1 MTMKTFLSNRWTI
14 AFGCLLL
21 GALATVAIF
30 NLVPE
35 QRYLERPVQHAFG
48 VSDPQFPLTMEG
60 ILGARIDRGTSIQT
74 LVNGDEIFPA
84 MLGAIESA
92 RETVNFETYIYWDGQ
107 IAERFA
113 EALSAK
119 AREGVEVRI
128 ILDAV
133 GAAPMDTALVDQ
145 LEEAGASVALFRPLS
160 WHTLDRWN
168 HRTHRKILVTD
179 GTVGF
184 TGGVGIG
191 DEWTGDARHPDEW
204 RDNHYRL
211 QGPAV
216 AGLQSAFAENWL
228 EATGEVLKGE
238 RYFPV
243 VDPDGEVATQ
253 PMKTSARS
261 GSESAHLAVLMALAS
276 AEGHVRISMAYFVPN
291 QLAIDQFLQLR
302 ERGVTVEIVLPG
314 EHQDVTMVRHASR
327 QAWGPLL
334 EAGVRIFEYEPT
346 MYHPKVLIVDEGF
359 ASIGSVNFDERSF
372 RLNDE
377 LNVNV
382 YDAEFART
390 QIDIFEADLAL
401 SREVTLAE
409 WEARP
414 LRQKLLDRF
423 WSLFESQL

>member
-1 MTMKTFLSNRWTI
+1 MTKSFFSNRWTI
-14 AFGCLLL
+14 ALGCLFAGVL
-21 GALATVAIF
+21 GTVAAF

-35 QRYLERPVQHAFG
+35 QRYLDRPVQHVFG

-84 MLGAIESA
+84 MLGAIEGA
-92 RETVNFETYIYWDGQ
+92 RQTIHFETYIYWDGE

-128 ILDAV
+128 IIDAV
-133 GAAPMDTALVDQ
+133 GGAPMDERLIERMET
-145 LEEAGASVALFRPLS
+145 AGATVVRFRPLR
-160 WHTLDRWN
+160 WYTLDRWN
-168 HRTHRKILVTD
+168 HRTHRKILVVD
-179 GTVGF
+179 GIAGF

-191 DEWTGDARHPDEW
+191 DEWTGDARNPDEW
-204 RDNHYRL
+204 RDNHYRM

-228 EATGEVLKGE
+228 EATSEVLKGE
-238 RYFPV
+238 RYFPEI
-243 VDPDGEVATQ
+243 DPDGGVATQ

-276 AEGHVRISMAYFVPN
+276 AERHVRISMAYFVPN

-302 ERGVTVEIVLPG
+302 ERGVEVEIVLPG

-334 EAGVRIFEYEPT
+334 EAGVRIHEYGPT
-346 MYHPKVLIVDEGF
+346 MYHTKVLIVDEGF

-377 LNVNV
+377 MNVNV
-382 YDAEFART
+382 YDPGFVRT

-401 SREVTLAE
+401 SREVTFAE
-409 WEARP
+409 WQARP
-414 LRQKLLDRF
+414 LREKVLDRF